1 MAKKKQSRKG
11 RAAARRAALPAWFDA
26 WNRLSDR
33 TQHLICL
40 LFLLAVSVGFFAPVH
55 FSNKTLV
62 GGDTLHWQAMAKAM
76 LDYEAATGEPALWS
90 PNGFAGM
97 PGYLIQYDKE
107 IPQIDDLP
115 RLLRKFAWPTSHFIF
130 LLVGAYL
137 LVILLTGDKLG
148 GVLAACAYGLT
159 TYLPVILVAGHNTKF
174 VAMCFAPWLVLA
186 FAYAL
191 RKPKLLSG
199 LLFAVALA
207 ANLRAGHVQITYYVA
222 FLLGVW
228 WVVEGIGAVREGRT
242 KRFLASTGWMA
253 LGSALALLMVA
264 QPYLAVFEYK
274 SYTIRG
280 AADGTSGGALDW
292 SYAMQWSEGLSE
304 LVTLLI
310 AGAFGGGGGAY
321 WGPKPFTAGPHYVG
335 GIVLALSAFALIRL
349 RERPVW
355 GLALG
360 AFFMILFSLGEHFS
374 ALNRFMFEHFPLF
387 NAFRVPETWLAIVAL
402 ALAVLA
408 GMGLFALVRREP
420 NPEAG
425 RENIRTAYAVFG
437 AAVGLVLL
445 LYLGKDVFFSFERPG
460 EFEQLARQVAA
471 QNNVSP
477 EDPRVAD
484 AVTNYLRETKAQR
497 EDTFAGDAL
506 RTLLFLVLGGGL
518 VVAFGAKKLP
528 GWALQTGL
536 VILVVVD
543 LGGVGRRYLNEDV
556 LRPEPEVA
564 AQIPELPFDQF
575 IRLKLAEEGGAGHF
589 RVLSLMSNP
598 TTNARPSYYYESLG
612 GYHGAK
618 LRLYQDFLD
627 HILFL
632 DDGSLNKNAL
642 SMMNTKYVIGLGPLE
657 GYKVVYRDDRFAVL
671 ENPDVL
677 PRAFFVGRTEVIPSR
692 EETFARLKSPDFDPG
707 ETAILPDSIDF
718 ETTPIDSS
726 STVSVTLEKFTPR
739 ELVFDVETD
748 APRLLV
754 VSEVYYPAG
763 WKAYIDDEEVPIYRA
778 DYLLRAVPVP
788 AGEHTVRMRFDPKSH
803 TLGVWIAG
811 IATALV
817 YGGVLLIL
825 GLSWFRRREE

>member
-1 MAKKKQSRKG
+1 MAKKKQARKDKSAG
-11 RAAARRAALPAWFDA
+11 RREVAPAWFDA
-26 WNRLSDR
+26 WERLTDR
-33 TQHLICL
+33 TQHLICF
-40 LFLLAVSVGFFAPVH
+40 LFLLAVSVGFFAPIH
-55 FSNKTLV
+55 FSNKSLV
-62 GGDTLHWQAMAKAM
+62 GGDTLHWQAMSKAM
-76 LDYEAATGEPALWS
+76 LDYEAETGEPALWS
-90 PNGFAGM
+90 PNAFGGM
-97 PGYLIQYDKE
+97 PGFLIQYDKV
-107 IPQIDDLP
+107 IPQIDDVP

-130 LLVGAYL
+130 LLVGMYL
-137 LVILLTGDKLG
+137 LVILLTGNKLG

-159 TYLPVILVAGHNTKF
+159 TYIPVILVAGHNTKF

-191 RKPKLLSG
+191 RRPKLLSG
-199 LLFAVALA
+199 LLFAIALA

-228 WVVEGIGAVREGRT
+228 WVVEGIGAVREGEA
-242 KRFLASTGWMA
+242 KRFLAATGWMA

-264 QPYLAVFEYK
+264 QPYLAIFEYK
-274 SYTIRG
+274 QFTIRG
-280 AADGTSGGALDW
+280 AADGATGGGLDW
-292 SYAMQWSEGLSE
+292 SYAMQWSEGLGE
-304 LVTLLI
+304 LITLLI
-310 AGAFGGGGGAY
+310 AGAFGGGGSAY

-335 GIVLALSAFALIRL
+335 GIVLALSAFAIVRL

-374 ALNRFMFEHFPLF
+374 ALNRFMFEHVPLF
-387 NAFRVPETWLAIVAL
+387 NAFRVPETWLAIVAF

-408 GMGLFALVRREP
+408 GMGLFSLARSEQSPKAHREK
-420 NPEAG
+420 
-425 RENIRTAYAVFG
+425 IQTAYAVFG
-437 AAVGLVLL
+437 VAMGLVLV

-460 EFEQLARQVAA
+460 EFEQLARQVAT

-477 EDPRVAD
+477 DDPRVAD
-484 AVTNYLRETKAQR
+484 AVANYLGETKAR
-497 EDTFAGDAL
+497 RADTFAGDAL
-506 RTLLFLVLGGGL
+506 RTLLFLALGAGL
-518 VVAFGAKKLP
+518 VLAFGTKKLP
-528 GWALQTGL
+528 GWAMQAGL
-536 VILVVVD
+536 VLLVVVD

-556 LRPEPEVA
+556 LRPEPEIA
-564 AQIPELPFDQF
+564 SQIPELPFDQF
-575 IRLKLAEEGGAGHF
+575 IRLKLAEEGGPGHF
-589 RVLSLMSNP
+589 RVLSLMGDPN
-598 TTNARPSYYYESLG
+598 TNARPSYYYESLG

-642 SMMNTKYVIGLGPLE
+642 SMMNTKYLIGLGPLE

-671 ENPDVL
+671 ENPDAL
-677 PRAFFVGRTEVIPSR
+677 PRAFFVGETEVIPSR
-692 EETFARLKSPDFDPG
+692 EETFARLKSPDFDPAK
-707 ETAILPDSIDF
+707 TAVLPDSIDF
-718 ETTPIDSS
+718 ETTPIDSTS
-726 STVSVTLEKFTPR
+726 IAKAELVTFTPR

-763 WKAYIDDEEVPIYRA
+763 WKAYVDDEEVPIYRA

-788 AGEHTVRMRFDPKSH
+788 AGKHTVRMRFEPRSH

-811 IATALV
+811 ISTALV